1 MASAPNT
8 EEAFLR
14 KYWVNEMDKKALGN
28 RGEGF
33 AAEFYKKLGF
43 SITAQNYTCRGGEID
58 IIAENGEYIIFVEV
72 KTRSVKSLY
81 SPAEAVDVKKQ
92 KRLTVAAMK
101 YLSENESEKQPQ
113 FDVFEVYTQNER
125 IYKVNRIENA
135 FEAFDFGGR
144 YDIF

>member
-1 MASAPNT
+1 MNKKEIGT
-8 EEAFLR
+8 KGEA
-14 KYWVNEMDKKALGN
+14 
-28 RGEGF
+28 F
-33 AAEFYKKLGF
+33 AAEYYKKLGF
-43 SITAQNYTCRGGEID
+43 VISAMNYSCRGGEID

-72 KTRSVKSLY
+72 KSRSESSLY
-81 SPAEAVDVKKQ
+81 SPKESVDLKKQ

-101 YLSENESEKQPQ
+101 YLSENENEKQMQ
-113 FDVFEVYTQNER
+113 FDVFEVYTKNER

>member
-1 MASAPNT
+1 
-8 EEAFLR
+8 
-14 KYWVNEMDKKALGN
+14 MDKKALGN
-28 RGEGF
+28 MGEAF
-33 AAEFYKKLGF
+33 AAEYYKKLGY

-72 KTRSVKSLY
+72 KTRSEKALY
-81 SPAEAVDVKKQ
+81 SPKEAVDYKKQ
-92 KRLTVAAMK
+92 KRLCIAAMK
-101 YLSENESEKQPQ
+101 YLDENESEKQPQ
-113 FDVFEVYTQNER
+113 FDVFEAYVHNNR

>member
-1 MASAPNT
+1 
-8 EEAFLR
+8 
-14 KYWVNEMDKKALGN
+14 MDKRALGN
-28 RGEGF
+28 KGESF
-33 AAEFYKKLGF
+33 AAEYYKKLGY
-43 SITAQNYTCRGGEID
+43 SITAQNYSCRGGEID
-58 IIAENGEYIIFVEV
+58 IIAENDEYIIFVEV
-72 KTRSVKSLY
+72 KTRSSNSLY
-81 SPAEAVDVKKQ
+81 SPAEAVDLRKQ

-101 YLSENESEKQPQ
+101 FLSESESEKQPQ

>member
-1 MASAPNT
+1 MNKRAIG
-8 EEAFLR
+8 
-14 KYWVNEMDKKALGN
+14 DK
-28 RGEGF
+28 GENF
-33 AAEFYKKLGF
+33 AKEYYKKLGF
-43 SITAQNYTCRGGEID
+43 EIVHQNYSCRGGEID

-72 KTRSVKSLY
+72 KTRSSDSLY
-81 SPAEAVDVKKQ
+81 TPSEAVDLKKQ

-113 FDVFEVYTQNER
+113 FDIFEVYTQNER
-125 IYKVNRIENA
+125 IYKINRIENA